1 MNIFALKGHKIKFTN
16 PKAGYPLDQKMG
28 LEHLEIG
35 KEYTV
40 EYTEVS
46 DYSASVILQEIPKIK
61 FNSVLF
67 SDVVPQD
74 FSLDAKH
81 ADYCRYHKCESNLQA
96 EDVMRVIKTA
106 LIKEYG
112 GNAISPLMYQAD
124 LFEKHI
130 SIAFMEPI
138 NKGMYK
144 RFTISVKDLREP

>member
-1 MNIFALKGHKIKFTN
+1 MKMNIFALKGHKIKFTN

-67 SDVVPQD
+67 SDVV
-74 FSLDAKH
+74 
-81 ADYCRYHKCESNLQA
+81 
-96 EDVMRVIKTA
+96 
-106 LIKEYG
+106 
-112 GNAISPLMYQAD
+112 
-124 LFEKHI
+124 EKHI
-130 SIAFMEPI
+130 SSAFMEPI